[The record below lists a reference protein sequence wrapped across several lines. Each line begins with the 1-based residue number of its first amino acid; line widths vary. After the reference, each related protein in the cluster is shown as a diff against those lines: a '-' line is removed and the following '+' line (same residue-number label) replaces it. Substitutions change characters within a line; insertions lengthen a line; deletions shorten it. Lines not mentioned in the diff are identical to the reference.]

1 MIAMLT
7 RLRIWHLPQSFRIA
21 RVAAQAFLPVCLHC
35 SDWLALNGAGLFH
48 GDVMNEQTDIVTD
61 LAEDLMDHVMF
72 MAEEGVDPDDILDA
86 VASVL
91 MTLATW
97 RDEASAESA
106 DLVHKIALG
115 RGRQH

>member
-1 MIAMLT
+1 M
-7 RLRIWHLPQSFRIA
+7 
-21 RVAAQAFLPVCLHC
+21 
-35 SDWLALNGAGLFH
+35 GLFH
-48 GDVMNEQTDIVTD
+48 GDVMNERADIVTD

-91 MTLATW
+91 MTLAAW

-106 DLVHKIALG
+106 DLMHKIALS

>member
-1 MIAMLT
+1 
-7 RLRIWHLPQSFRIA
+7 
-21 RVAAQAFLPVCLHC
+21 
-35 SDWLALNGAGLFH
+35 
-48 GDVMNEQTDIVTD
+48 
-61 LAEDLMDHVMF
+61 MDHVMF

-91 MTLATW
+91 MTLAAW

-106 DLVHKIALG
+106 DLMHKIALS